1 MLSFP
6 KWVIAGTIGGL
17 VGAAIWAGIS
27 YATNYEIGWIAWGI
41 GFVVGFCVRVAAG
54 ENEEGFAPG
63 ATAAVIAIGAV
74 LLGKYAAASLLVANL
89 GIGTGGF
96 DVQFTPEDMIV
107 GIADE
112 IVKQREAKGQKV
124 VFPPGMT
131 MEEASGQADYPPD
144 IWQQAAAKWQA
155 IPPAEQEKQLV
166 ARREETRQMMASVPG
181 ALRQAA
187 FTGNFGIFDALW
199 FFLAAATAYKLGH
212 GNIASDDD

>member
-6 KWVIAGTIGGL
+6 KWIIAGSIAGL

-27 YATNYEIGWIAWGI
+27 YALNAEIGWIAWGI
-41 GFVVGFCVRVAAG
+41 GVVVGFAVRLVAG
-54 ENEEGFAPG
+54 ESEEGFAPG

-96 DVQFTPEDMIV
+96 NVEFTPEDMIV
-107 GIADE
+107 GLADE
-112 IVKQREAKGQKV
+112 IVNEREAKGQKV
-124 VFPPGMT
+124 VFPAGMT
-131 MEEASGQADYPPD
+131 IEDASGQADYPPD
-144 IWQQAAAKWQA
+144 IWQQAAAKWHA
-155 IPPAEQEKQLV
+155 IPPAEQEKQLT
-166 ARREETRQMMASVPG
+166 AKREETRQMMASVPG

-187 FTGNFGIFDALW
+187 FEGSFGIFDALW
-199 FFLAAATAYKLGH
+199 FILAAATAYRLGH